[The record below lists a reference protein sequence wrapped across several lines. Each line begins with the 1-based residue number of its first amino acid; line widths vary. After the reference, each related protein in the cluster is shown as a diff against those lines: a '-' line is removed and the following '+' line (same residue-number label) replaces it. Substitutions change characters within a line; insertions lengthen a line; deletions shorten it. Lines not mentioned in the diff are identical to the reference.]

1 MPHGAG
7 ARGERAGWSGDAA
20 AASESECFDFDTAAF
35 FTQFINQ
42 IADTACIADGENER
56 DEGEEKGGQST
67 HVNSVCVCVFVCVQG
82 VYFSVGCLL
91 GVLIQVAVTL
101 FSFLSSFASGTLN
114 NCVPNTDPRR
124 DGVSSSSQPD
134 PETCSGLTTDPTW
147 STMYVSSHQS
157 TWWN

>member
-67 HVNSVCVCVFVCVQG
+67 HVNSVCACVCVCVCVC
-82 VYFSVGCLL
+82 VCTGCVFQC
-91 GVLIQVAVTL
+91 GMLIR
-101 FSFLSSFASGTLN
+101 
-114 NCVPNTDPRR
+114 CPNTGRCHTLLLPFLLRFR
-124 DGVSSSSQPD
+124 Y
-134 PETCSGLTTDPTW
+134 TK
-147 STMYVSSHQS
+147 
-157 TWWN
+157 